1 MAHRTV
7 LPVRRI
13 AFQIAGPVAAFTVYL
28 LMRHHGATPA
38 IMAGLVAW
46 MALWWITE
54 AVPIPVTSI
63 LPLVL
68 YPLLGIGTAAT
79 TAAHYGKEIIFLF
92 LGGFIMALGIERS
105 GLHRRI
111 ALHIV
116 ARLGGSPARL
126 VLGIMIA
133 CVVIGMWINSTAT
146 VLVMLPIALSLLD
159 DEGAPG
165 QVRRRMTIP
174 LLLGVAYGAT
184 ISGFVTPVATP
195 PNLVFLELWRGWFPE
210 RPAIG
215 FGQWMGTGLPLAA
228 VFLVIGWLLIT
239 RLVFKVGS
247 EPLGDPATVRE
258 RLAGLGRM
266 TVAERRT
273 GLVFLVVA
281 LTWITGDDLRLG
293 EALTVPGWRT
303 LTGLKA
309 VTDAAVG
316 VAGAVALF
324 IIPCGG
330 KARDEGD
337 PRPHG
342 PAPLMDWTFAEQRVP
357 WGILLLL
364 GGGFAL
370 AAGVEQA
377 GLGAVIGGAMA
388 GLGSLPAVLLIG
400 AVALIVCLLS
410 ELGSNTATA
419 TLVLPLLATAAQR
432 WGLDPQSVLWPAT
445 FAASLGFMLPV
456 ASPMQTIVFSTGR
469 IPVRQ
474 MVKAGLWMD
483 LIGVLLLMLVFG
495 RG

>member
-1 MAHRTV
+1 M
-7 LPVRRI
+7 RRI
-13 AFQIAGPVAAFTVYL
+13 LLQIAGPAAAALVFL
-28 LMRHHGATPA
+28 LMRHHGPQPA
-38 IMAGLVAW
+38 MMAGLVAW
-46 MALWWITE
+46 MACWWITE

-63 LPLVL
+63 MPLVL
-68 YPLLGIGTAAT
+68 FPLLGIETAAA

-159 DEGAPG
+159 DEGAPAA
-165 QVRRRMTIP
+165 VRQRMTIP

-195 PNLVFLELWRGWFPE
+195 PNLVFLELWRAWFPD
-210 RPAIG
+210 RPTIG
-215 FGQWMGTGLPLAA
+215 FGQWMSLGLPLAA

-239 RLVFKVGS
+239 RWVFKVGS
-247 EPLGDPATVRE
+247 DPLGDPATVRE

-266 TVAERRT
+266 SVAERRT
-273 GLVFLVVA
+273 GLVFLLVA
-281 LTWITGDDLRLG
+281 LTWVSGDDLRLG
-293 EALTVPGWRT
+293 DTLTIPGWRT
-303 LTGLKA
+303 LTGFKA
-309 VTDAAVG
+309 VSDAAVG
-316 VAGAVALF
+316 IAGAIVLF
-324 IIPCGG
+324 VIPTGA
-330 KARDEGD
+330 ARTNAAPQADTVLRPD
-337 PRPHG
+337 PS
-342 PAPLMDWTFAEQRVP
+342 APLMDWPFAEQRVP
-357 WGILLLL
+357 WGILLLI

-370 AAGVEQA
+370 AAGVDKA
-377 GLGAVIGGAMA
+377 GLGAIIGSAMT
-388 GLGSLPAVLLIG
+388 GLDSLPTILLIG

-419 TLVLPLLATAAQR
+419 TLVLPLLAAMAQR
-432 WGLDPQSVLWPAT
+432 WGMDPQSILWPAT

-469 IPVRQ
+469 IPVRA
-474 MVKAGLWMD
+474 MVRAGIWMD

-495 RG
+495 WR

>member
-1 MAHRTV
+1 M
-7 LPVRRI
+7 RRI
-13 AFQIAGPVAAFTVYL
+13 LFQLAGPVAALVVYL
-28 LMRHHGATPA
+28 LMRHHGAPPA

-126 VLGIMIA
+126 VLGMMIA

-159 DEGAPG
+159 DDGAPST
-165 QVRRRMTIP
+165 VRQRMTVP

-195 PNLVFLELWRGWFPE
+195 PNLVFLELWREWFPD
-210 RPAIG
+210 RPPIG
-215 FGQWMGTGLPLAA
+215 FGQWMSVGLPMAV
-228 VFLVIGWLLIT
+228 VFLLIGWMLIT
-239 RLVFKVGS
+239 RGVFKVGRD
-247 EPLGDPATVRE
+247 PLGDPATVRE
-258 RLAGLGRM
+258 RLAALGRM
-266 TVAERRT
+266 STAERRT
-273 GLVFLVVA
+273 GTVFLLVA
-281 LTWITGDDLRLG
+281 LIWITGDDLRLG
-293 EALTVPGWRT
+293 ETFTLSGWRS
-303 LTGLKA
+303 LLGLQA
-309 VTDAAVG
+309 VSDAAVG
-316 VAGAVALF
+316 VAGAISLF
-324 IIPCGG
+324 LIPAGG
-330 KARDEGD
+330 RRTGHDGK
-337 PRPHG
+337 RPHG
-342 PAPLMDWTFAEQRVP
+342 STPLMDWAFAEDRVP
-357 WGILLLL
+357 WGILLLI

-370 AAGVEQA
+370 AAGVDQA
-377 GLGAVIGGAMA
+377 GLGTIIGSAMS
-388 GLGSLPAVLLIG
+388 GLDALPSMLLIG
-400 AVALIVCLLS
+400 AIALIVCLLS

-419 TLVLPLLATAAQR
+419 TLVLPLLASAAQG
-432 WGLDPQSVLWPAT
+432 WGMDPQRILWPAT

-469 IPVRQ
+469 IPVRH
-474 MVKAGLWMD
+474 MVRAGMWMD

-495 RG
+495 WR